1 MTAFVKIADTWIET
15 ESIESINATQKE
27 NYLAAQIQTVNIITR
42 SGQKHTGEMVES
54 EVISLLEKL
63 TGTSR

>member
-15 ESIESINATQKE
+15 ESIESITATQKE
-27 NYLAAQIQTVNIITR
+27 NYLAAKIQTVNIITR

-54 EVISLLEKL
+54 EVIKLLENL
-63 TGTSR
+63 TGTNR